1 MDVGDRSLIEAASWR
16 LASELMRRHPNGVR
30 LFRGHP
36 GGGQYD
42 VLWMI
47 GIPEPGVDVRLNRT
61 GTIQVHGRADG
72 GRELAWQPTEW
83 SDYLS
88 ADPKGFIERLE
99 RAAGWPA
106 PSQVPPSTPITLTYR
121 VLAALAGFGS
131 KTVHP
136 IWIEQGYIDSSG
148 YGGGPN
154 GTLREFTIP
163 DHLTSARPD
172 DFFGE
177 PGYRFW
183 IPVRD
188 NKPLAAI
195 EQTSAT
201 AWFLD
206 GAAPLDLMAAYRS
219 LAKEPAL
226 VAAAVLRRALGVSE
240 G

>member
-1 MDVGDRSLIEAASWR
+1 MEIVDRSLIEAASWR

-36 GGGQYD
+36 GSGQYD
-42 VLWMI
+42 LLWMT
-47 GIPEPGVDVRLNRT
+47 GIPAPGVDVRLNRN

-72 GRELAWQPTEW
+72 GRDLSWPPTAW

-88 ADPKGFIERLE
+88 ADPKDFIDRLE

-154 GTLREFTIP
+154 GILRQFTIAS
-163 DHLTSARPD
+163 DLTAVRPD
-172 DFFGE
+172 DFYEE

-188 NKPLAAI
+188 DKPLAAI

-206 GAAPLDLMAAYRS
+206 GSDPIDLMATYRS
-219 LAKEPAL
+219 MAKEPAL
-226 VAAAVLRRALGVSE
+226 VAAAVLGRALGVSK